1 MFLFKFIWKLIKFGV
16 ACIVI
21 LIIVGLGVMFFTD
34 GKNIDAEKIIKDT
47 QPLVEEA
54 LKNLTKGEA
63 NALSAAKNYLELSGF
78 SYKGLMNQLE
88 QGDGFT
94 HAEAEYAVKNC
105 GADWNEQAAK
115 SAKQYLELSSF
126 SRKGLIEQLVDGDGF
141 TKKQAEYGV
150 KQVGY

>member
-1 MFLFKFIWKLIKFGV
+1 MFLFRFLWKFVKFVVICVVLLIV
-16 ACIVI
+16 
-21 LIIVGLGVMFFTD
+21 VGFGVMFFMD
-34 GKNIDAEKIIKDT
+34 GKNVDAKKIIKDT
-47 QPLVEEA
+47 QPFIEEA

-63 NALSAAKNYLELSGF
+63 NALMAAKNYLELSGF

-88 QGDGFT
+88 QGDGYT

-105 GADWNEQAAK
+105 AANWNEQAAR

-126 SRKGLIEQLVDGDGF
+126 SRKELIEQLVNGDGF
-141 TKKQAEYGV
+141 TRKQAEYGV